1 MVGGKVFSYPENF
14 RALKVLICSKYGGHD
29 IKLDESF
36 QFGTTNFSQTFLSK
50 FPLGKVPCVELDT
63 GKLLDETNSAAWQLC
78 PGDMTGGGDKAVQGE
93 VIRWMYLS
101 DVEVTPAACN
111 WAYPA
116 IGILPNT
123 PDMDRGKRD
132 LLKLM
137 TIINTELRTKTWLV
151 GERISLA
158 DISLA
163 CSFLL
168 VFANVMEQEMKD
180 KLPHLTRWFNTV
192 VNQQKVKE
200 VLDTVDLTR
209 KAVGNECLTGP
220 SMSDTVSEV
229 TDKLDKVVVDDS
241 QLAKGDSGSLYTSEN
256 KGSDDAGEGTY
267 RVPFKTVMKAMK
279 HAKSEPFPPIYV
291 DVKLDS
297 EAAKTGAKFELI
309 AKAQLKKVTKL
320 WLQEVKKEE
329 KREKAEKEAEEA
341 KLKRA
346 EEARKITISMDSSLP
361 EANKIKLRQGASS
374 RGVRVLVCGWVH
386 RLRTQGK
393 GLMFITLRDGTE
405 FLQCVLAGD
414 MCQTFEA
421 VMLTTESSVKIW
433 GVIQPVPE
441 GKTAPGGHELTADYW
456 ELIGSAPSGG
466 ADSILNTE
474 SNPDV
479 QLDNRHIMIR
489 GENTSK
495 VLKMRSVV
503 MNAFREHFFSKGYFE
518 VTPPT
523 LVQTQCEGGS
533 TLFGLKYFGEDA
545 YLTQSSQLYLET
557 CIPSMG
563 DVFCIAQS
571 YRAEKSRTR
580 RHVAEYSHVEAECPF
595 IDFPE
600 LLDRL
605 EDLVCDVVDRTL
617 KSPLGHIVKELNPDF
632 IPPKKPFKR
641 MKYTEAIQWL
651 KDHDYK
657 KEDGTYYE
665 IGEDIPEAPER
676 FMTDTINEP
685 IMLHGFPA
693 DIKAFYM
700 QKCKDDRRFTEAVDI
715 LMPNVGEIVG
725 GSMRMD
731 NLDELMEA
739 YKKEGLDPAPYY
751 WYTDQRKFGTC
762 PHGGYGLGLER
773 FLCWL
778 LNRFHIREVCLYPRY
793 LGRCRP

>member
-1 MVGGKVFSYPENF
+1 
-14 RALKVLICSKYGGHD
+14 
-29 IKLDESF
+29 LDESF
-36 QFGTTNFSQTFLSK
+36 QFGTTNLTPNFLLK

-63 GKLLDETNSAAWQLC
+63 GKLLDESNSAAWQLC
-78 PGDMTGGGDKAVQGE
+78 PGEMTGGQDREKQSE
-93 VIRWMYLS
+93 VIRWVSLS
-101 DVEVTPAACN
+101 DVEVTPSACN
-111 WAYPA
+111 WVYPV
-116 IGILPNT
+116 IGILPVS
-123 PDMDRGKRD
+123 PAQERGRQD
-132 LLKLM
+132 LLKLLSV
-137 TIINTELRTKTWLV
+137 INSELRLRTWLV
-151 GERISLA
+151 GERMSLA

-163 CSFLL
+163 CSLLL
-168 VFANVMEQEMKD
+168 VFTHVVDQDLRD
-180 KLPHLTRWFNTV
+180 KMPHLTRWYNTV
-192 VNQQKVKE
+192 VNQEFVKE
-200 VLDTVDLTR
+200 VLGQVDLT
-209 KAVGNECLTGP
+209 KKGEESLTKSP
-220 SMSDTVSEV
+220 VMDDKVAEV
-229 TDKLDKVVVDDS
+229 TTSLEKVVVDDS
-241 QLAKGDSGSLYTSEN
+241 QQKKGEEGSLYTSETR
-256 KGSDDAGEGTY
+256 GSDEGGEGTY

-279 HAKSEPFPPIYV
+279 HAKAEPFPPIYV
-291 DVKLDS
+291 DVKADS
-297 EAAKTGAKFELI
+297 EAAKSGAKYELI

-320 WLQEVKKEE
+320 WQQEVKKEE

-346 EEARKITISMDSSLP
+346 EEARKVTISMDSSLP
-361 EANKIKLRQGASS
+361 EAKKIKLRDCTEN
-374 RGVRVLVCGWVH
+374 RGVRVIVHGWVH

-414 MCQTFEA
+414 MCQTYDA
-421 VMLTTESSVKIW
+421 VMLTTESSVKIY
-433 GVIQPVPE
+433 GVVSPVPE
-441 GKTAPGGHELTADYW
+441 GKTAPGGHELAADYW
-456 ELIGSAPSGG
+456 ELVGSAPSGG

-503 MNAFREHFFSKGYFE
+503 MQAFREHFFSRGYFE

-557 CIPSMG
+557 CIPAMG

-595 IDFPE
+595 IDFNE

-617 KSPLGHIVKELNPDF
+617 KSPLGHVVHELNPTF
-632 IPPKKPFKR
+632 VPPKKPFKR

-651 KDHDYK
+651 KDHEYK

-731 NLDELMEA
+731 NLDELMAA
-739 YKKEGLDPAPYY
+739 YKKEGLDPSPYY

-778 LNRFHIREVCLYPRY
+778 LDRYHIREVCLYPRY